1 MTGEMPW
8 SCCLLGKMSLGRLS
22 RGELSLATTI
32 FTSTSF
38 GPFASCPVLF
48 YNNLYLYWNP
58 DARPPLLCPGEDD
71 QPVKM
76 LVLAYLPALQC
87 NYILRLL

>member
-1 MTGEMPW
+1 MP
-8 SCCLLGKMSLGRLS
+8 LVMLS
-22 RGELSLATTI
+22 RGELSLATI
-32 FTSTSF
+32 FT
-38 GPFASCPVLF
+38 VLLRLSALSQVVQF
-48 YNNLYLYWNP
+48 CSIINCVCIGAPML
-58 DARPPLLCPGEDD
+58 APPLLCPGEDD